1 MGEDRVYLRVPAKPE
16 YILVIRL
23 TTSAVA
29 TRAGFDVDEIE
40 DIKVAVAEAGTV
52 ITHQKNRVGTIE
64 LSYKIAGVNGI
75 WIHISAPETE
85 EVTIPYTENEQAEL
99 SFYIMESLM
108 DNVERNEKD
117 GFIRELKM
125 YKEFGG

>member
-1 MGEDRVYLRVPAKPE
+1 MGEDQVYLRVPAKPE

-52 ITHQKNRVGTIE
+52 IMNQKNGVGTIE